1 MPICGKL
8 SYLEGRAKTSDA
20 ENISDI
26 FFGLLILPIQ
36 WIFCLKL
43 DLKFI
48 EEIGD
53 HDQDFINELIADFKI
68 EIPNYLKNI
77 EASIEEKDLDQVVFF
92 VHKLKSPINLF
103 GIFKLEKEFNF
114 IAENSKKITQ
124 ENDEL
129 KASLN
134 SIIST
139 TKEDLALVNSLN

>member
-1 MPICGKL
+1 M
-8 SYLEGRAKTSDA
+8 
-20 ENISDI
+20 
-26 FFGLLILPIQ
+26 
-36 WIFCLKL
+36 LKL

-77 EASIEEKDLDQVVFF
+77 EDSIEEKDLDQVVFF

-124 ENDEL
+124 ENAEL

-139 TKEDLALVNSLN
+139 TKEALALVNSLN